1 MASEAEAVIY
11 LANKRG
17 RSETDWFRSYY
28 TFNFG
33 EFTREGST
41 PFGSLLAVN
50 EHTLKEGKTLSFTFT
65 EKVKVLLLPIE
76 GELNYKSGNVENV
89 VDVGQVSCIVSS
101 PGVPLQLS
109 NKYTSRLINF
119 LQICLCADD
128 EVQTN
133 LSHTYPFDLDS
144 SNGEFIP
151 LRVSSITSSDEL
163 FYIGKFRGRQEV
175 VFRTRRDDMGIFVYE
190 ITGTCEVHDRLLLPG
205 DALSIKRV
213 DVIELE
219 ALTQEAIVV
228 VAEIP
233 ITKTPKSP

>member
-17 RSETDWFRSYY
+17 RSETDWFRSFY

-50 EHTLKEGKTLSFTFT
+50 EHTLKEGRTLSFTFT

-76 GELNYKSGNVENV
+76 GELNYKSGNVENA

-109 NKYTSRLINF
+109 NHYTSRLINF
-119 LQICLCADD
+119 LQICVRADD
-128 EVQTN
+128 KVGPN
-133 LSHTYPFDLDS
+133 MNHTYSFDLDS
-144 SNGEFIP
+144 RNGEFIP
-151 LRVSSITSSDEL
+151 LRVSSVASPDEH

-175 VFRTRRDDMGIFVYE
+175 VFRTRRGDMGIFVYA
-190 ITGTCEVHDRLLLPG
+190 ITGTCEVHERLLLPG
-205 DALSIKRV
+205 DALSIKGV

-219 ALTQEAIVV
+219 GLTQEAIVL

-233 ITKTPKSP
+233 LPTTN